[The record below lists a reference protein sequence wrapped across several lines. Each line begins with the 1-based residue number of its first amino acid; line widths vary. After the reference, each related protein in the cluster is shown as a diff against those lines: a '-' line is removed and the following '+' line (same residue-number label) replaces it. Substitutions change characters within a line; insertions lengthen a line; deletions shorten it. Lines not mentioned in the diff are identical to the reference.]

1 MPADPS
7 DIRRAS
13 LFERF
18 YAQPYLLLI
27 LATLGFGGNAVAGRA
42 AVGQISPMLLTTSRW
57 GLVLALMLLTCRKQI
72 VEAMPE
78 ARRRWPVLLA
88 MGTVGFTFFNALSY
102 LAAHHTSA
110 VNISILQGMIPV
122 LVLVGGMVAHKTPV
136 RGGQVAG
143 VCVAMVGVA
152 VVASNGSLA
161 ALARMQFNV
170 GDLMMLGA
178 CALYAGYA
186 VALRSVPASSSALGF
201 FFGLAVGAFVSSLP
215 LVGLEAALGG
225 LLAPTPRGWGILTYV
240 ALAPSFVCQVFFI
253 RAVGLIG
260 PQRAGLFINLVPVF
274 GALAAV
280 LVLGEAFG
288 LHHAL
293 GLGLVMIGIVLSELA
308 VKRDAAI
315 RITPAG

>member
-7 DIRRAS
+7 HIRRPS

-42 AVGQISPMLLTTSRW
+42 AVGQISPMLLTASRW
-57 GLVLALMLLTCRKQI
+57 GLVLAVMLLTCRKQI
-72 VEAMPE
+72 AEALPE
-78 ARRRWPVLLA
+78 ARRRWPALLA
-88 MGTVGFTFFNALSY
+88 MGTVGFTFFNALNY

-110 VNISILQGMIPV
+110 INISILQGTIPL
-122 LVLVGGMVAHKTPV
+122 LVLVGGMAVHKTPV
-136 RGGQVAG
+136 RGGQIVG
-143 VCVAMVGVA
+143 VCVAMVGVV

-161 ALARMQFNV
+161 ALARMQFNA

-178 CALYAGYA
+178 CCLYAGYA

-215 LVGLEAALGG
+215 LVAIEAALGG
-225 LLAPTPRGWGILTYV
+225 LLAPTPKGWGILTYA
-240 ALAPSFVCQVFFI
+240 ALAPSFICQVFFI
-253 RAVGLIG
+253 RAVALIG
-260 PQRAGLFINLVPVF
+260 PQRAGLFINMVPVF

-280 LVLGEAFG
+280 LILGEAFG

-293 GLGLVMIGIVLSELA
+293 GLGLVLLGIVLSERA
-308 VKRDAAI
+308 VKRPPSAKV
-315 RITPAG
+315 TPAG